1 MLDHILEAGNS
12 MPRFGILTRLWLSTA
27 MLLTV
32 MFGTA
37 AWVVQRHAAETALL
51 SHDDEVAASFQAY
64 ESVWRARQEMLGA
77 TSQIISSLPNVRAA
91 FGTRDMA
98 TIRDSA
104 AEVWESVR
112 QKAEQ
117 GSFFIVTDLNGTT
130 IASLD
135 SASPALL
142 PDSWPVVSLVRD
154 RFPQQLSGFFV
165 RENKLF
171 QLVLTPV
178 YVDSSQGRSLINVL
192 LAGYPV
198 TGEVAARLKKSTGGS
213 DFVFQDKQQ
222 VFASTLSTGSPELA
236 PFVRDLVS
244 LEGKTVGQLS
254 MSRSFDVAQ
263 QRINALRRNLVLM
276 WFAALLGGLII
287 AYFLARRLLRPI
299 QELDRAAAEIARSN
313 YSIRVPADSGG
324 DELGRLGATFNS
336 MSESLQST
344 RQELIRQ
351 ERISTI
357 GRLASSIV
365 HDLRNPLAAIYG
377 GAEMMVDA
385 ELSTPQMKR
394 LAGNIYQ
401 ASRRISSM
409 LEDLLRVSRG
419 KQAERET
426 SELTEILGD
435 VIAAH
440 AEASRTQNVSISLNA
455 LPPLLVTMESPRI
468 ERVFHNMIE
477 NALEM
482 MPSGGSI
489 LITACKSNG
498 SVEVTVEDTG
508 PGISPQIR
516 DQLFQPFVS
525 FGKKNGLGLGLAL
538 SRQTIL
544 EHSGD
549 MWATT
554 APKGGACFH
563 IRLPLAQVTTEVRN
577 PAVVR

>member
-1 MLDHILEAGNS
+1 

-27 MLLTV
+27 ILLTT

-51 SHDDEVAASFQAY
+51 SHNDEVAASFQTY

-91 FGTRDMA
+91 FGTHDVA

-104 AEVWESVR
+104 TEVWETVKQR
-112 QKAEQ
+112 AEE
-117 GSFFIVTDLNGTT
+117 GSFFIVTDPDGTI
-130 IASLD
+130 IAALASD
-135 SASPALL
+135 SPSVLPA
-142 PDSWPVVSLVRD
+142 SWPVVARVRD
-154 RFPQQLSGFFV
+154 VFPQQVSGFRV
-165 RENKLF
+165 QENKLF

-178 YVDSSQGRSLINVL
+178 YVDSSRGKLLINVL
-192 LAGYPV
+192 VAGYPV
-198 TGEVAARLKKSTGGS
+198 TGKVAARLKDSTGGS
-213 DFVFQDKQQ
+213 DFVFKDSTQI
-222 VFASTLSTGSPELA
+222 FASTLTVGQKPEMA
-236 PFVRDLVS
+236 PFVKSLVD
-244 LEGKTVGQLS
+244 LEGKPVGQLS
-254 MSRSFDVAQ
+254 ITRSSDAAAR
-263 QRINALRRNLVLM
+263 RIQDLRQNLFLM
-276 WFAALLGGLII
+276 WFAALMIGLTIS
-287 AYFLARRLLRPI
+287 YFLSRRMLRPI
-299 QELDRAAAEIARSN
+299 QQLDRAAAEIARSN
-313 YSIRVPADSGG
+313 YSIRVPADAGG

-336 MSESLQST
+336 MSESLQGT

-385 ELSTPQMKR
+385 ELSAPQMKR

-401 ASRRISSM
+401 ASRRISNM

-426 SELTEILGD
+426 TELTEILGY

-440 AEASRTQNVSISLNA
+440 ADSSRSQNVVITLKA
-455 LPPLLVTMESPRI
+455 EPPLDVTMECARV
-468 ERVFHNMIE
+468 ERVFHNLIE

-482 MPSGGSI
+482 MLNGGAI
-489 LITACKSNG
+489 IVTAIADKG

-549 MWATT
+549 MWATRAT
-554 APKGGACFH
+554 SGGARFH
-563 IRLPLAQVTTEVRN
+563 IRLPLAQTSVTEPT
-577 PAVVR
+577 AVSSIK

>member
-1 MLDHILEAGNS
+1 

-27 MLLTV
+27 ILLTT

-51 SHDDEVAASFQAY
+51 SHNDEVAASFQAY

-91 FGTRDMA
+91 FGTHDVA

-104 AEVWESVR
+104 TEVWETVKQR
-112 QKAEQ
+112 AEE
-117 GSFFIVTDLNGTT
+117 GSFFIVTDPNGTI
-130 IASLD
+130 IAALASD
-135 SASPALL
+135 SPSVLPA
-142 PDSWPVVSLVRD
+142 SWPVVARVQGV
-154 RFPQQLSGFFV
+154 FPQQVSGFRV
-165 RENKLF
+165 QENKLF

-178 YVDSSQGRSLINVL
+178 YVDSSRGKLLINVL
-192 LAGYPV
+192 VAGYPV
-198 TGEVAARLKKSTGGS
+198 TGKVAARLKDSTGGS
-213 DFVFQDKQQ
+213 DFVFKDSTQI
-222 VFASTLSTGSPELA
+222 FASTLTVGQKPEVA
-236 PFVRDLVS
+236 PFVKNLVD
-244 LEGKTVGQLS
+244 LEGKPVGQLS
-254 MSRSFDVAQ
+254 ITRSSDAAAR
-263 QRINALRRNLVLM
+263 RIQDLRQNLFLM
-276 WFAALLGGLII
+276 WFAALLIGLTIS
-287 AYFLARRLLRPI
+287 YFLSRRMLRPI
-299 QELDRAAAEIARSN
+299 QQLDRAAAEIARSN
-313 YSIRVPADSGG
+313 YSIRVPADAGG

-336 MSESLQST
+336 MSESLQGT

-385 ELSTPQMKR
+385 ELSAPQMKR

-401 ASRRISSM
+401 ASRRISNM

-426 SELTEILGD
+426 TELTEILGY

-440 AEASRTQNVSISLNA
+440 ADSSRSQNVVITLKA
-455 LPPLLVTMESPRI
+455 EPPLDVTMECARV
-468 ERVFHNMIE
+468 ERVFHNLIE

-482 MPSGGSI
+482 MLNGGAI
-489 LITACKSNG
+489 IVTAIADKG

-549 MWATT
+549 MWATRAT
-554 APKGGACFH
+554 SGGARFH
-563 IRLPLAQVTTEVRN
+563 IRLPLAQTSVTEPT
-577 PAVVR
+577 AVSSIK

>member
-1 MLDHILEAGNS
+1 

-27 MLLTV
+27 ILLTM

-51 SHDDEVAASFQAY
+51 SHNDEVAASFQAY

-91 FGTRDMA
+91 FGTHDVA

-104 AEVWESVR
+104 TEVWETVKQR
-112 QKAEQ
+112 AEE
-117 GSFFIVTDLNGTT
+117 GSFFIVTDPDGTI
-130 IASLD
+130 IAALASD
-135 SASPALL
+135 SPSLL
-142 PDSWPVVSLVRD
+142 PASWPVVARVRD
-154 RFPQQLSGFFV
+154 VFPQQVSGFRV
-165 RENKLF
+165 QENKLF

-178 YVDSSQGRSLINVL
+178 YVDSSRGKLLINVL
-192 LAGYPV
+192 VAGYPV
-198 TGEVAARLKKSTGGS
+198 TGKVAARLKDSTGGS
-213 DFVFQDKQQ
+213 DFVFKDSTQI
-222 VFASTLSTGSPELA
+222 FASTLTVGQKLEMA
-236 PFVRDLVS
+236 PFVKNLVD
-244 LEGKTVGQLS
+244 LEGKPVGQLS
-254 MSRSFDVAQ
+254 ITRSSDAAAR
-263 QRINALRRNLVLM
+263 RIQDLRQNLFLM
-276 WFAALLGGLII
+276 WFAALLIGLTIS
-287 AYFLARRLLRPI
+287 YFLSRRMLRPI
-299 QELDRAAAEIARSN
+299 QQLDRAAAEIARSN
-313 YSIRVPADSGG
+313 YSIRVPADAGG

-336 MSESLQST
+336 MSESLQGT

-385 ELSTPQMKR
+385 ELSAPQMKR

-401 ASRRISSM
+401 ASRRISNM

-426 SELTEILGD
+426 TELTEILGY

-440 AEASRTQNVSISLNA
+440 ADSSRSQNVVITLKA
-455 LPPLLVTMESPRI
+455 EPPLDVTMECARV
-468 ERVFHNMIE
+468 ERVFHNLIE

-482 MPSGGSI
+482 MLNGGAI
-489 LITACKSNG
+489 IVTAIADKG
-498 SVEVTVEDTG
+498 SVEITVEDTG

-549 MWATT
+549 MWATRAT
-554 APKGGACFH
+554 SGGARFH
-563 IRLPLAQVTTEVRN
+563 IRLPLAQTSVTEPT
-577 PAVVR
+577 AVSSIK

>member
-1 MLDHILEAGNS
+1 
-12 MPRFGILTRLWLSTA
+12 
-27 MLLTV
+27 

-51 SHDDEVAASFQAY
+51 SHNDEVAASFQAY

-91 FGTRDMA
+91 FGTHDVA

-104 AEVWESVR
+104 TEVWETVKQR
-112 QKAEQ
+112 AEE
-117 GSFFIVTDLNGTT
+117 GSFFIVTDPNGTI
-130 IASLD
+130 IAALASD
-135 SASPALL
+135 SPSVLPA
-142 PDSWPVVSLVRD
+142 SWPVVARVQHV
-154 RFPQQLSGFFV
+154 FPQQVSGFRV
-165 RENKLF
+165 QENKLF

-178 YVDSSQGRSLINVL
+178 YVDSSRGKLLINVL
-192 LAGYPV
+192 VAGYPV
-198 TGEVAARLKKSTGGS
+198 TGKVAARLKDSTGGS
-213 DFVFQDKQQ
+213 DFVFKDSTQI
-222 VFASTLSTGSPELA
+222 FASTLTVGQKPEMA
-236 PFVRDLVS
+236 PFVKNLVD
-244 LEGKTVGQLS
+244 LEGKPVGQLS
-254 MSRSFDVAQ
+254 ITRSSDAAAR
-263 QRINALRRNLVLM
+263 RIQDLRQNLFLM
-276 WFAALLGGLII
+276 WFAALLIGLTIS
-287 AYFLARRLLRPI
+287 YFLSRRMLRPI
-299 QELDRAAAEIARSN
+299 QQLDRAAAEIARSN
-313 YSIRVPADSGG
+313 YSIRVPADAGG

-336 MSESLQST
+336 MSESLQGT

-385 ELSTPQMKR
+385 ELSAPQMKR

-401 ASRRISSM
+401 ASRRISNM

-426 SELTEILGD
+426 TELTEILGY

-440 AEASRTQNVSISLNA
+440 ADSSRSQNVVITLKA
-455 LPPLLVTMESPRI
+455 EPPLDVTMECARV
-468 ERVFHNMIE
+468 ERVFHNLIE

-482 MPSGGSI
+482 MPNGGAI
-489 LITACKSNG
+489 IVTAIADKG

-549 MWATT
+549 MWATRAT
-554 APKGGACFH
+554 SGGARFH
-563 IRLPLAQVTTEVRN
+563 IRLPLAQTSVTEPT
-577 PAVVR
+577 AVSSIK

>member
-1 MLDHILEAGNS
+1 

-27 MLLTV
+27 ILLTT

-51 SHDDEVAASFQAY
+51 SHNDEVAASFQAY

-91 FGTRDMA
+91 FGTHDVA

-104 AEVWESVR
+104 TEVWETVKQR
-112 QKAEQ
+112 AEE
-117 GSFFIVTDLNGTT
+117 GSFFIVTDPNGTI
-130 IASLD
+130 IAALASD
-135 SASPALL
+135 SPSVLPA
-142 PDSWPVVSLVRD
+142 SWPVVARVQD
-154 RFPQQLSGFFV
+154 VFPQQVSGFRV
-165 RENKLF
+165 QENKLF

-178 YVDSSQGRSLINVL
+178 YVDSSRGKLLINVL
-192 LAGYPV
+192 VAGYPV
-198 TGEVAARLKKSTGGS
+198 TGKVAARLKDSTGGS
-213 DFVFQDKQQ
+213 DFVFKDSTQI
-222 VFASTLSTGSPELA
+222 FASTLTVGQKPEMA
-236 PFVRDLVS
+236 PFVKNLVD
-244 LEGKTVGQLS
+244 LEGKPVGQLS
-254 MSRSFDVAQ
+254 ITRSSDAAA
-263 QRINALRRNLVLM
+263 QRIQDLRQNLFLM
-276 WFAALLGGLII
+276 WFAALMIGLTIS
-287 AYFLARRLLRPI
+287 YFLSRRMLRPI
-299 QELDRAAAEIARSN
+299 QQLDRAAAEIARSN
-313 YSIRVPADSGG
+313 YSIRVPADAGG

-336 MSESLQST
+336 MSESLQGT

-385 ELSTPQMKR
+385 ELSAPQMKR

-401 ASRRISSM
+401 ASRRISNM

-426 SELTEILGD
+426 TELTEILGY

-440 AEASRTQNVSISLNA
+440 ADSSRSQNVVITLKA
-455 LPPLLVTMESPRI
+455 EPPLDVTMECARV
-468 ERVFHNMIE
+468 ERVFHNLIE

-482 MPSGGSI
+482 MLNGGAI
-489 LITACKSNG
+489 IVTAIADKG

-549 MWATT
+549 MWATRAT
-554 APKGGACFH
+554 SGGARFH
-563 IRLPLAQVTTEVRN
+563 IRLPLAQTSVTEPT
-577 PAVVR
+577 AVSSIK

>member
-1 MLDHILEAGNS
+1 

-27 MLLTV
+27 ILLTT

-51 SHDDEVAASFQAY
+51 SHNDEVAASFQTY

-91 FGTRDMA
+91 FGTHDVA

-104 AEVWESVR
+104 TEVWETVKQR
-112 QKAEQ
+112 AEE
-117 GSFFIVTDLNGTT
+117 GSFFIVTDPNGTI
-130 IASLD
+130 IAALASD
-135 SASPALL
+135 SPSVLPA
-142 PDSWPVVSLVRD
+142 SWPVVARVRD
-154 RFPQQLSGFFV
+154 VFPQQVSGFRV
-165 RENKLF
+165 QENKLF

-178 YVDSSQGRSLINVL
+178 YVDSSRGKLLINVL
-192 LAGYPV
+192 VAGYPV
-198 TGEVAARLKKSTGGS
+198 TGKVAARLKDSTGGS
-213 DFVFQDKQQ
+213 DFVFKDSTQI
-222 VFASTLSTGSPELA
+222 FASTLTVGQKPEMA
-236 PFVRDLVS
+236 PFVKSLVD
-244 LEGKTVGQLS
+244 LEGKPVGQLS
-254 MSRSFDVAQ
+254 ITRSSDAAAR
-263 QRINALRRNLVLM
+263 RIQDLRQNLFLM
-276 WFAALLGGLII
+276 WFAALLIGLTIS
-287 AYFLARRLLRPI
+287 YFLSRRMLRPI
-299 QELDRAAAEIARSN
+299 QQLDRAAAEIARSN
-313 YSIRVPADSGG
+313 YSIRVPADAGG

-336 MSESLQST
+336 MSESLQGT

-385 ELSTPQMKR
+385 ELSAPQMKR

-401 ASRRISSM
+401 ASRRISNM

-426 SELTEILGD
+426 TELTEILGY

-440 AEASRTQNVSISLNA
+440 ADSSRSQNVVITLKA
-455 LPPLLVTMESPRI
+455 EPPLDVTMECARV
-468 ERVFHNMIE
+468 ERVFHNLIE

-482 MPSGGSI
+482 MLNGGAI
-489 LITACKSNG
+489 IVTAIADKG

-549 MWATT
+549 MWATRAT
-554 APKGGACFH
+554 SGGARFH
-563 IRLPLAQVTTEVRN
+563 IRLPLAQTSVTEPT
-577 PAVVR
+577 AVSSIK

>member
-1 MLDHILEAGNS
+1 

-27 MLLTV
+27 ILLTT

-51 SHDDEVAASFQAY
+51 SHNDEVAASFQAY

-91 FGTRDMA
+91 FGTHDVA

-104 AEVWESVR
+104 TEVWETVKQR
-112 QKAEQ
+112 AEE
-117 GSFFIVTDLNGTT
+117 GSFFIVTDPNGTI
-130 IASLD
+130 IAALASD
-135 SASPALL
+135 SPSVQPA
-142 PDSWPVVSLVRD
+142 SWPVVARVQD
-154 RFPQQLSGFFV
+154 VFPQQVSGFRV
-165 RENKLF
+165 QENKLF

-178 YVDSSQGRSLINVL
+178 YVDSSRGKLLINVL
-192 LAGYPV
+192 VAGYPV
-198 TGEVAARLKKSTGGS
+198 TGKVAARLKDSTGGS
-213 DFVFQDKQQ
+213 DFVFKDSTQI
-222 VFASTLSTGSPELA
+222 FASTLTVGQKPEMA
-236 PFVRDLVS
+236 PFVKSLVD
-244 LEGKTVGQLS
+244 LEGKPVGQLS
-254 MSRSFDVAQ
+254 ITRSSDAAA
-263 QRINALRRNLVLM
+263 QRIQDLRQNLFLM
-276 WFAALLGGLII
+276 WFAALLIGLTIS
-287 AYFLARRLLRPI
+287 YFLSRRMLRPI
-299 QELDRAAAEIARSN
+299 QQLDRAAAEIARSN
-313 YSIRVPADSGG
+313 YSIRVPADAGG

-336 MSESLQST
+336 MSESLQGT

-385 ELSTPQMKR
+385 ELSAPQMKR

-401 ASRRISSM
+401 ASRRISNM

-426 SELTEILGD
+426 TELTEILGY

-440 AEASRTQNVSISLNA
+440 ADSSRSQNVVITLKA
-455 LPPLLVTMESPRI
+455 EPPLDVTMECARV
-468 ERVFHNMIE
+468 ERVFHNLIE

-482 MPSGGSI
+482 MLNGGAI
-489 LITACKSNG
+489 IVTAIADKG

-549 MWATT
+549 MWATRAT
-554 APKGGACFH
+554 SGGARFH
-563 IRLPLAQVTTEVRN
+563 IRLPLAQTSVTEPT
-577 PAVVR
+577 AVSSIK

>member
-1 MLDHILEAGNS
+1 

-51 SHDDEVAASFQAY
+51 SHNDEVAASFQAY
-64 ESVWRARQEMLGA
+64 ESVWRAHQEMLGA

-117 GSFFIVTDLNGTT
+117 GSFFIVTDLNGTS

-154 RFPQQLSGFFV
+154 RFPEQLSGFFV
-165 RENKLF
+165 RESKLF

-198 TGEVAARLKKSTGGS
+198 TGEVADRLKKSTGGS

-222 VFASTLSTGSPELA
+222 VFASTLAPGSPALA

-254 MSRSFDVAQ
+254 ITRSFDVAQ
-263 QRINALRRNLVLM
+263 QRINALRRNLFLM

-287 AYFLARRLLRPI
+287 SYFLARRLLRPI
-299 QELDRAAAEIARSN
+299 HELDRAAAEIARSN
-313 YSIRVPADSGG
+313 YSIRVPEDSGG

-385 ELSTPQMKR
+385 ELSTLQMKR

-426 SELTEILGD
+426 SELTEILSD
-435 VIAAH
+435 VIATH
-440 AEASRTQNVSISLNA
+440 AEASRTQNVTISLNA
-455 LPPLLVTMESPRI
+455 VPPFAVTMESPRI
-468 ERVFHNMIE
+468 ERVFHNLIE

-489 LITACKSNG
+489 QITASKANG

-554 APKGGACFH
+554 SANGGGARFH
-563 IRLPLAQVTTEVRN
+563 IRLPLAQVTPEVRN
-577 PAVVR
+577 SEKALP

>member
-1 MLDHILEAGNS
+1 

-27 MLLTV
+27 ILLTT

-51 SHDDEVAASFQAY
+51 SHNDEVAASFQAY

-91 FGTRDMA
+91 FGTHDVA

-104 AEVWESVR
+104 TEVWETVKQR
-112 QKAEQ
+112 AEE
-117 GSFFIVTDLNGTT
+117 GSFFIVTDPNGTI
-130 IASLD
+130 IAALASDSL
-135 SASPALL
+135 SVLPA
-142 PDSWPVVSLVRD
+142 SWPVVARVQHV
-154 RFPQQLSGFFV
+154 FPQQVSGFRV
-165 RENKLF
+165 QENKLF

-178 YVDSSQGRSLINVL
+178 YVDSSRGKLLINVL
-192 LAGYPV
+192 VAGYPV
-198 TGEVAARLKKSTGGS
+198 TGKVAARLKDSTGGS
-213 DFVFQDKQQ
+213 DFVFKDSTQI
-222 VFASTLSTGSPELA
+222 FASTLTVGQKPEMA
-236 PFVRDLVS
+236 PFVKNLVD
-244 LEGKTVGQLS
+244 LEGKPVGQLS
-254 MSRSFDVAQ
+254 ITRSSDAAA
-263 QRINALRRNLVLM
+263 QRIQDLRKNLFLM
-276 WFAALLGGLII
+276 WFAALLIGLII
-287 AYFLARRLLRPI
+287 SYFLSRRMLRPI
-299 QELDRAAAEIARSN
+299 QQLDRAAAEIARSN
-313 YSIRVPADSGG
+313 YSIRVPADAGG

-336 MSESLQST
+336 MSESLQGT

-385 ELSTPQMKR
+385 ELSAPQMKR

-401 ASRRISSM
+401 ASRRISNM

-426 SELTEILGD
+426 TELTEILGY

-440 AEASRTQNVSISLNA
+440 ADSSRSQNVVITLKA
-455 LPPLLVTMESPRI
+455 EPPLDVTMECARV
-468 ERVFHNMIE
+468 ERVFHNLIE

-482 MPSGGSI
+482 MLNGGAI
-489 LITACKSNG
+489 IVTAIADKG

-549 MWATT
+549 MWATR
-554 APKGGACFH
+554 AASGGARFH
-563 IRLPLAQVTTEVRN
+563 IRLPLAQTAVTEPT
-577 PAVVR
+577 AVSSIK

>member
-1 MLDHILEAGNS
+1 

-27 MLLTV
+27 ILLTM

-51 SHDDEVAASFQAY
+51 SHNDEVAASFQAY

-91 FGTRDMA
+91 FGTHDVA

-104 AEVWESVR
+104 TEVWETVKQR
-112 QKAEQ
+112 AEE
-117 GSFFIVTDLNGTT
+117 GSFFIVTDPNGTI
-130 IASLD
+130 IAALASD
-135 SASPALL
+135 SPSVLPA
-142 PDSWPVVSLVRD
+142 SWPVVARVQD
-154 RFPQQLSGFFV
+154 VFPQQVSGFRV
-165 RENKLF
+165 QENKLF

-178 YVDSSQGRSLINVL
+178 YVDSSRGKLLINVL
-192 LAGYPV
+192 VAGYPV
-198 TGEVAARLKKSTGGS
+198 TGKVAARLKDSTGGS
-213 DFVFQDKQQ
+213 DFVFKDSTQI
-222 VFASTLSTGSPELA
+222 FASTLTVGQKPEMA
-236 PFVRDLVS
+236 PFVKNLVD
-244 LEGKTVGQLS
+244 LEGKPVGQLS
-254 MSRSFDVAQ
+254 ITRSSDAAA
-263 QRINALRRNLVLM
+263 QRIQDLRQNLFLM
-276 WFAALLGGLII
+276 WFAALLIGLTIS
-287 AYFLARRLLRPI
+287 YFLSRRMLRPI
-299 QELDRAAAEIARSN
+299 QQLDRAAAEIARSN
-313 YSIRVPADSGG
+313 YSIRVPADAGG

-336 MSESLQST
+336 MSESLQGT

-385 ELSTPQMKR
+385 ELSAPQMKR

-401 ASRRISSM
+401 ASRRISNM

-426 SELTEILGD
+426 TELTEILGY

-440 AEASRTQNVSISLNA
+440 ADSSRSQNVVITLKA
-455 LPPLLVTMESPRI
+455 EPPLDATMECARV
-468 ERVFHNMIE
+468 ERVFHNLIE

-482 MPSGGSI
+482 MPNGGAI
-489 LITACKSNG
+489 IVTAIADKG

-549 MWATT
+549 MWATRAT
-554 APKGGACFH
+554 SGGARFH
-563 IRLPLAQVTTEVRN
+563 IRLPLAQTSVTEPT
-577 PAVVR
+577 AVSSIK

>member
-1 MLDHILEAGNS
+1 
-12 MPRFGILTRLWLSTA
+12 
-27 MLLTV
+27 

-51 SHDDEVAASFQAY
+51 SHNDEVAASFQAY

-91 FGTRDMA
+91 FGTHDVA

-104 AEVWESVR
+104 TEVWETVKQR
-112 QKAEQ
+112 AEE
-117 GSFFIVTDLNGTT
+117 GSFFIVTDPNGTI
-130 IASLD
+130 IAALASD
-135 SASPALL
+135 SPSVQPA
-142 PDSWPVVSLVRD
+142 SWPVVARVQD
-154 RFPQQLSGFFV
+154 VFPQQVSGFRV
-165 RENKLF
+165 QENKLF

-178 YVDSSQGRSLINVL
+178 YVDSSRGKLLINVL
-192 LAGYPV
+192 VAGYPV
-198 TGEVAARLKKSTGGS
+198 TGKVAARLKDSTGGS
-213 DFVFQDKQQ
+213 DFVFKDSTQI
-222 VFASTLSTGSPELA
+222 FASTLTVGQKPEMA
-236 PFVRDLVS
+236 PFVKSLVD
-244 LEGKTVGQLS
+244 LEGKPVGQLS
-254 MSRSFDVAQ
+254 ITRSSDAAA
-263 QRINALRRNLVLM
+263 QRIQDLRQNLFLM
-276 WFAALLGGLII
+276 WFAALLIGLTIS
-287 AYFLARRLLRPI
+287 YFLSRRMLRPI
-299 QELDRAAAEIARSN
+299 QQLDRAAAEIARSN
-313 YSIRVPADSGG
+313 YSIRVPADAGG

-336 MSESLQST
+336 MSESLQGT

-385 ELSTPQMKR
+385 ELSAPQMKR

-401 ASRRISSM
+401 ASRRISNM

-426 SELTEILGD
+426 TELTEILGY

-440 AEASRTQNVSISLNA
+440 ADSSRSQNVVITLKA
-455 LPPLLVTMESPRI
+455 EPPLDVTMECARV
-468 ERVFHNMIE
+468 ERVFHNLIE

-482 MPSGGSI
+482 MLNGGAI
-489 LITACKSNG
+489 IVTAIADKG

-549 MWATT
+549 MWATRAT
-554 APKGGACFH
+554 SGGARFH
-563 IRLPLAQVTTEVRN
+563 IRLPLAQTSVTEPT
-577 PAVVR
+577 AVSSIK

>member
-1 MLDHILEAGNS
+1 

-27 MLLTV
+27 ILLTM

-51 SHDDEVAASFQAY
+51 SHNDEVAASFQAY

-91 FGTRDMA
+91 FGTHDVA

-104 AEVWESVR
+104 TEVWETVKQR
-112 QKAEQ
+112 AEE
-117 GSFFIVTDLNGTT
+117 GSFFIVTDPDGTI
-130 IASLD
+130 IAALASD
-135 SASPALL
+135 SPSLL
-142 PDSWPVVSLVRD
+142 PTSWPVVARVRD
-154 RFPQQLSGFFV
+154 VFPQQISGFRV
-165 RENKLF
+165 QENKLF

-178 YVDSSQGRSLINVL
+178 YVDSSRGKLLINVL
-192 LAGYPV
+192 VAGYPV
-198 TGEVAARLKKSTGGS
+198 TGKVAARLKDSTGGS
-213 DFVFQDKQQ
+213 DFVFKDSTQI
-222 VFASTLSTGSPELA
+222 FASTLTVGQKLEMA
-236 PFVRDLVS
+236 PFVKNLVD
-244 LEGKTVGQLS
+244 LEGKPVGQLS
-254 MSRSFDVAQ
+254 ITRSSDAAAR
-263 QRINALRRNLVLM
+263 RIQDLRQNLFLM
-276 WFAALLGGLII
+276 WFAALLIGLTIS
-287 AYFLARRLLRPI
+287 YFLSRRMLRPI
-299 QELDRAAAEIARSN
+299 QQLDRAAAEIARSN
-313 YSIRVPADSGG
+313 YSIRVPADAGG

-336 MSESLQST
+336 MSESLQGT

-385 ELSTPQMKR
+385 ELSAPQMKR

-401 ASRRISSM
+401 ASRRISNM

-426 SELTEILGD
+426 TELTEILGY

-440 AEASRTQNVSISLNA
+440 ADSSRSQNVVITLKA
-455 LPPLLVTMESPRI
+455 EPPLDVTMECARV
-468 ERVFHNMIE
+468 ERVFHNLIE

-482 MPSGGSI
+482 MLNGGAI
-489 LITACKSNG
+489 IVTAIADKG
-498 SVEVTVEDTG
+498 SVEITVEDTG

-549 MWATT
+549 MWATR
-554 APKGGACFH
+554 AASGGARFH
-563 IRLPLAQVTTEVRN
+563 IRLPLAQTSVTEPT
-577 PAVVR
+577 AVSSIK